1 MMRKAYSQTESILKT
16 HYDKLEL
23 VAETLIKNEKIS
35 GDEFTQLMK
44 NGFIADEKMAEKV
57 SENEEVQAEDT
68 EIVDAENVN
77 EDDLSSND
85 TKD

>member
-35 GDEFTQLMK
+35 GDQFTQLME
-44 NGFIADEKMAEKV
+44 NGFIADEKV
-57 SENEEVQAEDT
+57 SENEDVQVEDT
-68 EIVDAENVN
+68 EIVDVENVN
-77 EDDLSSND
+77 EDDLSSNEP
-85 TKD
+85 KD

>member
-1 MMRKAYSQTESILKT
+1 MRKAYSQTESILKT

-35 GDEFTQLMK
+35 GDEFTQLME
-44 NGFIADEKMAEKV
+44 NGFISDEKVTEKV
-57 SENEEVQAEDT
+57 SENEEVQAEVT

-77 EDDLSSND
+77 EDDLASND

>member
-35 GDEFTQLMK
+35 GDEFTQLME
-44 NGFIADEKMAEKV
+44 NGFIADEKI

-68 EIVDAENVN
+68 DIVDVENVN

-85 TKD
+85 MKD

>member
-35 GDEFTQLMK
+35 GAALLEH
-44 NGFIADEKMAEKV
+44 FIYKRCFAVVDMGDYGYV
-57 SENEEVQAEDT
+57 SY
-68 EIVDAENVN
+68 I
-77 EDDLSSND
+77 LSYHLSAPL
-85 TKD
+85 